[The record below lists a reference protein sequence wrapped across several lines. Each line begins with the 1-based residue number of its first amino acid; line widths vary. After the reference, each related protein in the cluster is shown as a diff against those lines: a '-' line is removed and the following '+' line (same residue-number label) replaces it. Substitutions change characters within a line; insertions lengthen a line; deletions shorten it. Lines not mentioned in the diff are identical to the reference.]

1 MSNLKLSNKTSA
13 GYISQDE
20 SFTKKTQQDKFLLF
34 QNTSTKSASPIS
46 EKRYNDESSIFE
58 KSDEANEDSDEE
70 CQPCKKV
77 MYYNTGKVFEKDN
90 TKLTPEEKAHEVL
103 QFIEKKEKNQRKSI
117 KNQMVFELKQQSHR
131 KNISDADSVI
141 YMGSE
146 EEKYF
151 RDSRLQPPMCVS
163 DIKNRESLPYLDN
176 SPCMAYC
183 KNCKKDIHT
192 TLEIQSSHISTGI
205 LQIFTTL
212 FSCCSL
218 PTWLGSS
225 RLHKCPICSLVIA
238 KCK

>member
-1 MSNLKLSNKTSA
+1 MSNLKQSKKTSA
-13 GYISQDE
+13 GYSSQDE
-20 SFTKKTQQDKFLLF
+20 SFTKKTQQDKFFLF

-70 CQPCKKV
+70 YQPCKKFL
-77 MYYNTGKVFEKDN
+77 YYNTGKVFEKDQ
-90 TKLTPEEKAHEVL
+90 KKIKPIKKIDEVL
-103 QFIEKKEKNQRKSI
+103 QFIEKKEKPERKSV
-117 KNQMVFELKQQSHR
+117 KNQVIFELKQQSHR

-151 RDSRLQPPMCVS
+151 RDSRFQPQICAS
-163 DIKNRESLPYLDN
+163 DIKNRESLPFLEN

-205 LQIFTTL
+205 LQIFSSL

-218 PTWLGSS
+218 PTWLGNL
-225 RLHKCPICSLVIA
+225 RVHKCPICALVIA